1 MWPKFC
7 DQELCHRNKSALFL
21 SYCSLAKEKREMTM
35 SPRNVHDIQIPFS
48 VTEKIFF
55 SVKGK
60 KKNLKCK
67 ANVIALKGWV
77 NLKNTV
83 INFAVIK
90 NLIIELCL
98 LT

>member
-7 DQELCHRNKSALFL
+7 DQELCHRNKSAIFL

-60 KKNLKCK
+60 KKKSEMKRKCHHSERLGK
-67 ANVIALKGWV
+67 P
-77 NLKNTV
+77 
-83 INFAVIK
+83 
-90 NLIIELCL
+90 EEYCHQLCSY
-98 LT
+98 